1 MLHMD
6 ASPSTMRKTMTS
18 ILDYLPSH
26 SAGYPPFSLPRGS
39 VIGQDMSEWT
49 PEGNYSAFAFADV
62 PTPQPHH
69 LPGLRPNQ
77 NDLIDQYSGPN
88 AFAPQ
93 AVYNLPSNYPC
104 VVSSASAPL
113 FTARDFLLR
122 RDHCAMPLSAQ
133 PPILHSEVSSSFPC
147 RTTGSFQQI
156 NGNLHAVTSGSS
168 ASLAGVSRT
177 LCPTNNPH
185 SNTGLF
191 SNVSEP
197 TDRISA
203 PLVVV
208 NSGETQSQAVGES
221 SSHRTAQSEQSISS
235 VEERK
240 APTTPTKAS
249 QERPDNI
256 LPSISHGSSPTVDLS
271 GTGAFFRFM
280 RPAQVKQEHCCKWVD
295 RRDKES
301 ECCSQV
307 FSNMME
313 LVKHISIDHV
323 SGGDSSQHICS
334 WMNCDR
340 NGKPFKAKYKLINH
354 IRVHTGEK
362 PFPCPF
368 QGCGKLFARSENLK
382 IHKRTH
388 TGEKPFVCEYEG
400 CNRRFANSSDR
411 KKHSHV
417 HTSDKP
423 YICRVNGCEK
433 SYTHPSSL
441 RKHLKAHSKSNQ
453 DSNLDDN
460 NNNNAVLP
468 AGDTADTTSVRQSRV
483 FDWLSKVSK
492 AATHH
497 ETTITISSVK
507 EEKSPL

>member
-1 MLHMD
+1 MFHMD
-6 ASPSTMRKTMTS
+6 ASPSTIRKTMTS
-18 ILDYLPSH
+18 IYDYFPSH
-26 SAGYPPFSLPRGS
+26 NAGYPPFTLPRGS
-39 VIGQDMSEWT
+39 IIGADMSEWT
-49 PEGNYSAFAFADV
+49 PEGNYAAFAFADV

-69 LPGLRPNQ
+69 IPGLRPNQ
-77 NDLIDQYSGPN
+77 NDLVDQYSGSSTL
-88 AFAPQ
+88 APQ
-93 AVYNLPSNYPC
+93 GVYNLPSNYPC
-104 VVSSASAPL
+104 VVSTSSAPL

-122 RDHCAMPLSAQ
+122 RDHCGMPLSAPQ
-133 PPILHSEVSSSFPC
+133 PLLHSEVSSSFPC
-147 RTTGSFQQI
+147 RTTGSFQHI
-156 NGNLHAVTSGSS
+156 NGNLHSVTSSSS

-177 LCPTNNPH
+177 LCPNNPH
-185 SNTGLF
+185 SNTVLF

-208 NSGETQSQAVGES
+208 NSGETAQSQAVGES
-221 SSHRTAQSEQSISS
+221 SSHRTGHVNHNAG
-235 VEERK
+235 VEDQK
-240 APTTPTKAS
+240 AATPPSKGS
-249 QERPDNI
+249 QDRPDI
-256 LPSISHGSSPTVDLS
+256 LPISHGSSPTVDLS
-271 GTGAFFRFM
+271 ASGAFFRFM
-280 RPAQVKQEHCCKWVD
+280 RPPQVKQEHSCKWVGGS
-295 RRDKES
+295 DKGS

-307 FSNMME
+307 FSNMMD

-323 SGGDSSQHICS
+323 SSSDSAKHICS

-340 NGKPFKAKYKLINH
+340 EGKPFKAKYKLINH

-368 QGCGKLFARSENLK
+368 PGCGKLFARSENLK

-453 DSNLDDN
+453 EPNVDDN
-460 NNNNAVLP
+460 NNNTSILP
-468 AGDTADTTSVRQSRV
+468 AGEVDTNSVRQSRV
-483 FDWLSKVSK
+483 YDWLSKVSK
-492 AATHH
+492 AAPHH
-497 ETTITISSVK
+497 KTTCVSSVVK
-507 EEKSPL
+507 EEKSSH

>member
-6 ASPSTMRKTMTS
+6 ASPSTIRKTMTS
-18 ILDYLPSH
+18 IFDYLPSH
-26 SAGYPPFSLPRGS
+26 NTGYPPFTLPRGS
-39 VIGQDMSEWT
+39 MIAPDISEWA
-49 PEGNYSAFAFADV
+49 PEGNYTAFAYTDV

-69 LPGLRPNQ
+69 IPGLRPNQ
-77 NDLIDQYSGPN
+77 NDLVDQYSGSN
-88 AFAPQ
+88 TLGPQ
-93 AVYNLPSNYPC
+93 GVYNLPSNYPC
-104 VVSSASAPL
+104 VVSTASAPL

-122 RDHCAMPLSAQ
+122 RDHCAMPLSAP

-156 NGNLHAVTSGSS
+156 NGNLLSVTSASS

-208 NSGETQSQAVGES
+208 SSGETQSQAVGES
-221 SSHRTAQSEQSISS
+221 SSHRTGHVDQGTS
-235 VEERK
+235 VEDRK
-240 APTTPTKAS
+240 AAATPSKGS
-249 QERPDNI
+249 QERRDNI
-256 LPSISHGSSPTVDLS
+256 LPTISHGSPPTVDLS
-271 GTGAFFRFM
+271 GSGAFFRFM
-280 RPAQVKQEHCCKWVD
+280 RPPQVKQEHCCKWID
-295 RRDKES
+295 RRDKGS

-307 FSNMME
+307 FSNMMD

-323 SGGDSSQHICS
+323 SGSDGAQHICS
-334 WMNCDR
+334 WMNCER
-340 NGKPFKAKYKLINH
+340 EGKPFKAKYKLINH

-368 QGCGKLFARSENLK
+368 PGCGKLFARSENLK

-441 RKHLKAHSKSNQ
+441 RKHLKAHNKTNQ
-453 DSNLDDN
+453 EPNLDN
-460 NNNNAVLP
+460 NNNNSTGILP
-468 AGDTADTTSVRQSRV
+468 AGETDTNTVRQSRV
-483 FDWLSKVSK
+483 YDWLSKVSK
-492 AATHH
+492 AAPHH
-497 ETTITISSVK
+497 KTTSSISSIKV
-507 EEKSPL
+507 EKSTH